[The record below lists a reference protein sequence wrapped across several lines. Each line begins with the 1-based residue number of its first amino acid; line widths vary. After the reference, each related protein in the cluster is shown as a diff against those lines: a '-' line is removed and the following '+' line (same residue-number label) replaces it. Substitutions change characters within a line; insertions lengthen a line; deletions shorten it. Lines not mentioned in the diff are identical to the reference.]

1 MQLDSD
7 CDPLRLMQFSY
18 SQDHFAVLCAD
29 LNVHLA
35 EITTNHQVK
44 LHPLKL
50 GSDTPGVFVES
61 NSELVSLS
69 YIGQK
74 VVEKYSY
81 HTAQTEAVDLPE
93 ELLCMEGSNATLLP
107 LNTQDMFLL
116 QCTTQYGPTIYI
128 VSFDLSEKPRGIEL
142 YGKPYASTDGSYI
155 SMVNGSRVVS
165 YTTANQS
172 AQPSIENFASRV
184 THCEFLSASSAL
196 VFTENQGH
204 YVMTLS
210 PGQSKQRLLPGGLPV
225 VWVWVS
231 PSNHYLYVTENRE
244 IYLVNETSTKPEV
257 APKILVSSLELL
269 LFVPK
274 YVPPTT
280 TTPTE
285 ISFSTNKT
293 VLDLNSSTSTDRL
306 PAILAGVVGGIVTLA
321 ILLILGFVIGGVM
334 MRRRHPHKVTAVK
347 AATPHEKQPI
357 ILQDFPWHRAEAAE
371 EEDQN
376 GDRQRLLASPHR
388 PDQNG
393 AISTDQNGATT
404 TDQNGATTTD
414 QNGATTTDQ
423 NGATTRDQNGATTTD
438 RNGATTTASTPP
450 RVTTVSSDP
459 NSKKLG
465 EVTERDA
472 QPIATISK
480 QIVSPPLMP
489 KHIEIHAGKTAA
501 APPVNNSTP
510 PPQATATHTQP
521 AVHNAATNTVVATTQ
536 TTAPSLPLLE
546 QREDD
551 VNMFHGIV
559 SCPRNTSTAQSA
571 FVEGEEE
578 TYPVHAD
585 IVAK

>member
-1 MQLDSD
+1 MNYVSKWLLKCVAVLSLQVVQLDSD

-50 GSDTPGVFVES
+50 GTDTPGVFIES

-81 HTAQTEAVDLPE
+81 HTAQTETVDLPE

-107 LNTQDMFLL
+107 LNTQERFLL

-128 VSFDLSEKPRGIEL
+128 VSFDLTEKPRWIEL
-142 YGKPYASTDGSYI
+142 YGKPYASTNGSYV

-165 YTTANQS
+165 YTTANRS

-184 THCEFLSASSAL
+184 THLEFLSPSSAL
-196 VFTENQGH
+196 VFTENRGH

-225 VWVWVS
+225 IWVWVS

-280 TTPTE
+280 TPTE

-293 VLDLNSSTSTDRL
+293 VLHLSGSTSTNRL
-306 PAILAGVVGGIVTLA
+306 PAILGGIFGGIVCVVAGITLVGLIIA
-321 ILLILGFVIGGVM
+321 GVKIYKHSHSKLLTSVD
-334 MRRRHPHKVTAVK
+334 AS
-347 AATPHEKQPI
+347 TPHEKN
-357 ILQDFPWHRAEAAE
+357 FPRQCAKEA

-376 GDRQRLLASPHR
+376 GDQQRLLESPHR
-388 PDQNG
+388 P
-393 AISTDQNGATT
+393 DQNGATT
-404 TDQNGATTTD
+404 TDQNGATTT
-414 QNGATTTDQ
+414 
-423 NGATTRDQNGATTTD
+423 DQNGATTTD

-459 NSKKLG
+459 NSNKLG

-472 QPIATISK
+472 QPFATISK

-501 APPVNNSTP
+501 APPVNICT
-510 PPQATATHTQP
+510 PPQATATQP
-521 AVHNAATNTVVATTQ
+521 AVHNAATNTAADTTTTQ
-536 TTAPSLPLLE
+536 TTAPSLE
-546 QREDD
+546 QREYD
-551 VNMFHGIV
+551 VMPFHGIV

-571 FVEGEEE
+571 FGKAEEE
-578 TYPVHAD
+578 HTYPLHAD
-585 IVAK
+585 IVAS

>member
-1 MQLDSD
+1 MNYVSKWLLKCVAVLSLQVVQLDSD

-18 SQDHFAVLCAD
+18 SQDDFAVLCAD

-50 GSDTPGVFVES
+50 GTDTPGVFVES

-81 HTAQTEAVDLPE
+81 HTAQTETVDLPE
-93 ELLCMEGSNATLLP
+93 ELFCLEGSNATLLP
-107 LNTQDMFLL
+107 LNTQERFLL

-128 VSFDLSEKPRGIEL
+128 VSFDLTEKPRGIEL
-142 YGKPYASTDGSYI
+142 YGKPYASTDGSYV

-184 THCEFLSASSAL
+184 THLEFLSPSSAL
-196 VFTENQGH
+196 VFTENRGH

-274 YVPPTT
+274 YVPPTM
-280 TTPTE
+280 TPTE

-293 VLDLNSSTSTDRL
+293 VLDLSGSTSTNRL
-306 PAILAGVVGGIVTLA
+306 PAILGGIFGGIVCVVAGITLVGLIIA
-321 ILLILGFVIGGVM
+321 GVKIYNHSHSKLLTSVD
-334 MRRRHPHKVTAVK
+334 AS
-347 AATPHEKQPI
+347 TPHEKNFSP
-357 ILQDFPWHRAEAAE
+357 HRAKEAE

-393 AISTDQNGATT
+393 AISTDQNGAIS

-414 QNGATTTDQ
+414 L
-423 NGATTRDQNGATTTD
+423 
-438 RNGATTTASTPP
+438 NGATTTASTPP

-459 NSKKLG
+459 NSNKLG

-480 QIVSPPLMP
+480 QIVSPPLIP

-501 APPVNNSTP
+501 APPVNISTT
-510 PPQATATHTQP
+510 PPQATATQP
-521 AVHNAATNTVVATTQ
+521 AVHNAATNTAADTTTTQ
-536 TTAPSLPLLE
+536 TTAPSLE
-546 QREDD
+546 QREYD
-551 VNMFHGIV
+551 VMPFHGIV

-571 FVEGEEE
+571 FGEAEEE
-578 TYPVHAD
+578 HTYPLHAG
-585 IVAK
+585 IVAS

>member
-1 MQLDSD
+1 MLVYKWLLKCVAVLSLQVVQLDSD

-50 GSDTPGVFVES
+50 GTDTPGVFIES

-69 YIGQK
+69 YIGRRL
-74 VVEKYSY
+74 VEKYSY
-81 HTAQTEAVDLPE
+81 YTAEPETVDLPE
-93 ELLCMEGSNATLLP
+93 ELLCLEGSNATLLP

-165 YTTANQS
+165 YTTANRS

-184 THCEFLSASSAL
+184 THLEFLSPSSAL
-196 VFTENQGH
+196 VFTENRGH

-280 TTPTE
+280 APTE
-285 ISFSTNKT
+285 EEISLSTNNT
-293 VLDLNSSTSTDRL
+293 VLDLSGSASTNRL

-321 ILLILGFVIGGVM
+321 FLLILGFVIGGVK
-334 MRRRHPHKVTAVK
+334 MRRRHPHEVTAVK

-357 ILQDFPWHRAEAAE
+357 ILQGFPRHRAEAAE

-388 PDQNG
+388 PEQNG

-404 TDQNGATTTD
+404 
-414 QNGATTTDQ
+414 
-423 NGATTRDQNGATTTD
+423 DQNGATTTD
-438 RNGATTTASTPP
+438 RNGATTTETTHP

-459 NSKKLG
+459 NSNKLG

-480 QIVSPPLMP
+480 QIVSPPLIP

-501 APPVNNSTP
+501 APPVNISTT
-510 PPQATATHTQP
+510 PPQATATQP
-521 AVHNAATNTVVATTQ
+521 AVHSAATNTAADTTTSQ
-536 TTAPSLPLLE
+536 TTAPSLE

-551 VNMFHGIV
+551 VMPFHGIV
-559 SCPRNTSTAQSA
+559 SCPRDTSTAQSA
-571 FVEGEEE
+571 FGEAEEE
-578 TYPVHAD
+578 TYPLHAN
-585 IVAK
+585 IVAS